1 MKPASRHSSRH
12 SFQRITLALAAA
24 ATVAVSLSACLPL
37 LAGGAVGGT
46 LMAIDR
52 RTSGTQVEDE
62 GIELRSASRIREN
75 VTGDVHINVTS
86 YNRQVLL
93 TGEVPNEQ
101 TKQLAQQVV
110 SQVDNVRS
118 IVNELGVEANSSLAT
133 RSSDT
138 LITGKVKA
146 TLVDTPDLFAN
157 AFKVVT
163 ERGTVYLMGRVT
175 QREADRV
182 ADVVRG
188 ISGVKRVVRVL
199 EIISEEELQRLVPA
213 GTSNPPAPA
222 PAATPAAPAAS
233 APRS

>member
-1 MKPASRHSSRH
+1 MKTPFRHSI
-12 SFQRITLALAAA
+12 QRFTLALAAA
-24 ATVAVSLSACLPL
+24 VGVAASLSACFPL
-37 LAGGAVGGT
+37 IAGGAVGGT

-75 VTGDVHINVTS
+75 VMGDVHVNVTS

-93 TGEVPNEQ
+93 TGEVPSEQ
-101 TKQLAQQVV
+101 TRQLVQQVV

-118 IVNELGVEANSSLAT
+118 IVNELGVEPKSSLAT

-138 LITGKVKA
+138 IITGKVKA

-163 ERGTVYLMGRVT
+163 ERGAVYLMGRVT

-188 ISGVKRVVRVL
+188 VSGVKRVVRVL

-213 GTSNPPAPA
+213 GSSNPPVPV
-222 PAATPAAPAAS
+222 AS